1 MKLRDIEIKV
11 MSDKT
16 YGDHLDQLFEDIK
29 VGKIT
34 GKQKTHIVARTPED
48 VAKILTNERIRLLQV
63 IRGKKPE
70 SISELARLLNRSQ
83 PNVSN
88 DVKYLEGI
96 GLLELEEKKGSV
108 SHKKPIV
115 NYDAVRITVDLSCSG
130 VVKK

>member
-1 MKLRDIEIKV
+1 MKLKDIEIKV

-16 YGDHLDQLFEDIK
+16 YADHLDRLFEDIK
-29 VGKIT
+29 AGKIT
-34 GKQKTHIVARTPED
+34 GKQKTNIVARTPED

-63 IRGKKPE
+63 IREKKPE

-83 PNVSN
+83 SNVSN

-115 NYDAVRITVDLSCSG
+115 NYDAVRITVDLSC
-130 VVKK
+130 

>member
-1 MKLRDIEIKV
+1 MKLKDIEIKV

-29 VGKIT
+29 AEKIT
-34 GKQKTHIVARTPED
+34 GKQKTNIVARTPED

-63 IRGKKPE
+63 IREKKPE
-70 SISELARLLNRSQ
+70 SISELARFLNRSQ

-115 NYDAVRITVDLSCSG
+115 NYDAVRITVDLSC
-130 VVKK
+130 

>member
-1 MKLRDIEIKV
+1 LWPV
-11 MSDKT
+11 P
-16 YGDHLDQLFEDIK
+16 
-29 VGKIT
+29 
-34 GKQKTHIVARTPED
+34 PED
-48 VAKILTNERIRLLQV
+48 VAKILTNERISLLQV
-63 IRGKKPE
+63 IREKKPE

-115 NYDAVRITVDLSCSG
+115 NYDAVR
-130 VVKK
+130 